1 MTVTN
6 NTTRR
11 LLLWSAT
18 MLAGVAGLMSGGA
31 GAADYPNRVI
41 TVLVPHAAGGPTDTV
56 ARLVAQSMTGTLGQ
70 AVIVENVGGAGST
83 LGTARAARAEP
94 DGYTLLL
101 NHVAQATSAAL
112 YRKLPYDPVESFV
125 GIGLITDVPMT
136 IVAKHDLKPGSI
148 AELIAYIKAEKDKV
162 AYAHAG
168 VGSASHLCG
177 MLFMDAIDAAMTTVP
192 YKGTGPA
199 MNDLLGGQVD
209 VMCDQ
214 TTNTANQIR
223 GGKIKGYAVTTK
235 ERLAVLPDLPTLGEA
250 GVAGFEM
257 TVWHGLYAPKGTP
270 KAVVDKLAPALQ
282 AALADA
288 KVVERF
294 RDLGTEPVTAD
305 RATPEAL
312 DRHLRAE
319 VAKWQPIIKAS
330 GVYAE

>member
-1 MTVTN
+1 MTT
-6 NTTRR
+6 TTRR

-18 MLAGVAGLMSGGA
+18 MLAGVAALMSGGA
-31 GAADYPNRVI
+31 SAADYPNRVI

-70 AVIVENVGGAGST
+70 TVIVENVGGAGST

-101 NHVAQATSAAL
+101 NHVAQATSATL
-112 YRKLPYDPVESFV
+112 YRKLPYDPVDAFV

-136 IVAKHDLKPGSI
+136 IVARQDLKPGSI

-214 TTNTANQIR
+214 TTNTANQIK

-235 ERLAVLPDLPTLGEA
+235 ERLAVLSDLPTLGEA

-257 TVWHGLYAPKGTP
+257 TVWHGL
-270 KAVVDKLAPALQ
+270 
-282 AALADA
+282 
-288 KVVERF
+288 
-294 RDLGTEPVTAD
+294 
-305 RATPEAL
+305 
-312 DRHLRAE
+312 
-319 VAKWQPIIKAS
+319 
-330 GVYAE
+330 

>member
-1 MTVTN
+1 
-6 NTTRR
+6 
-11 LLLWSAT
+11 
-18 MLAGVAGLMSGGA
+18 
-31 GAADYPNRVI
+31 
-41 TVLVPHAAGGPTDTV
+41 
-56 ARLVAQSMTGTLGQ
+56 
-70 AVIVENVGGAGST
+70 
-83 LGTARAARAEP
+83 
-94 DGYTLLL
+94 
-101 NHVAQATSAAL
+101 
-112 YRKLPYDPVESFV
+112 
-125 GIGLITDVPMT
+125 MT
-136 IVAKHDLKPGSI
+136 IVATQDLKPGSI

-214 TTNTANQIR
+214 TTNTANQIK

-270 KAVVDKLAPALQ
+270 KEAVDKLAPALQ
-282 AALADA
+282 AALADP

-294 RDLGTEPVTAD
+294 RDLGTEPVAAD

-312 DRHLRAE
+312 ERHLRAE
-319 VAKWQPIIKAS
+319 VAKWQPIIKAA

>member
-1 MTVTN
+1 MTT
-6 NTTRR
+6 TTRR

-18 MLAGVAGLMSGGA
+18 MLAGVAALMSGGA
-31 GAADYPNRVI
+31 SAADYPNRVI

-70 AVIVENVGGAGST
+70 TVIVENVGGAGST

-101 NHVAQATSAAL
+101 NHVAQATSATL
-112 YRKLPYDPVESFV
+112 YRKLPYDPVDAFV

-136 IVAKHDLKPGSI
+136 IVARQDLKPGSI

-214 TTNTANQIR
+214 TTNTANQIK

-270 KAVVDKLAPALQ
+270 KEAVDKLAPALQ
-282 AALADA
+282 AALADP

-294 RDLGTEPVTAD
+294 RDLGTEPVAAD

-312 DRHLRAE
+312 ERHLRAE
-319 VAKWQPIIKAS
+319 VAKWQPIIKAA